1 MKRLRSSCR
10 RDQTSDSNNRKCEAR
25 SIANEKLK
33 HPLSYFPH
41 LIPKL
46 CFQLNTGDTSMNQ
59 SKKIKIL
66 LKLSIKRRHFH
77 SFITYLTTLCTKLIL
92 YIMVTE
98 CCSLL
103 NTGYCDG
110 CLLLS
115 CTVSKVKGAQKA
127 DVRREREENLQKC
140 IQRQSLGSKLKK
152 KK

>member
-59 SKKIKIL
+59 SKKNQDFIKIIN
-66 LKLSIKRRHFH
+66 KKETF
-77 SFITYLTTLCTKLIL
+77 SFIYYVPDHPLYETDTVYYGHWMLQPVEHWLLWRVSALVLYRLQGKRSTKGRC
-92 YIMVTE
+92 E
-98 CCSLL
+98 ER
-103 NTGYCDG
+103 
-110 CLLLS
+110 
-115 CTVSKVKGAQKA
+115 KGGKPT
-127 DVRREREENLQKC
+127 KMYPTPKF
-140 IQRQSLGSKLKK
+140 G
-152 KK
+152 